1 VECALGSCGRL
12 PKQHG
17 NSLYSHHLSINSILK
32 QMSPEIFLVVG
43 GN

>member
-1 VECALGSCGRL
+1 LALAGVW
-12 PKQHG
+12 PKQYG